1 MQVCNLIKIVHYEN
15 GTGKPHFN
23 SIRKICE
30 LLDPTYDDVFN
41 E

>member
-23 SIRKICE
+23 IRKICE
-30 LLDPTYDDVFN
+30 LLDPTYDDIFN

>member
-23 SIRKICE
+23 NTRKICE
-30 LLDPTYDDVFN
+30 LLDPTYDDIFN